1 MGIGSELKARLLG
14 RHGTAGSSVSAACNG
29 DVERWLD
36 IYNGGGEWR
45 YARKGGMNGGTRRVA
60 ALGAAKA
67 LCAELSRLC
76 FTEGTEL
83 FCADGETEGYLKKV
97 LDDNRF
103 YERFPDFLEKA
114 FALGGGVIKVYL
126 GGDDRSPAG
135 RVRVDLLTADCFVPT
150 KWDSRGF
157 YGGAFG
163 SSVTEN
169 GKTFILAE
177 TQEVTDKGL
186 VIENKLF
193 GENGREHELSALY
206 PKMRERT
213 VIKGMDRPLFV
224 YFGTGAN
231 RNRACP
237 PLGASVFADSED
249 TLKAIDIVFD
259 SLTREFILGKKRII
273 VPSYAIRGEFD
284 ENGELRRYFN
294 VNDEVFEALSTSD
307 AEELKIADNTAELRV
322 TEHTEALEKLLDL
335 LCMQAGLSE
344 GALSFKSGTLRTATE
359 VVSRNSRTYRTAC
372 FYRKLIA
379 RSLARVAENICLLGK
394 MSGELS
400 QNACETAAARFAD
413 GVCEDEGTKTER
425 SLKLY
430 SSGLISKARALSE
443 IYGITLEEAE
453 AMEKED
459 NNSE

>member
-14 RHGTAGSSVSAACNG
+14 RRGEGSSVSAACNG
-29 DVERWLD
+29 DIERWLD

-76 FTEGTEL
+76 FTEETEL
-83 FCADGETEGYLKKV
+83 FCADGETERYLKKV

-103 YERFPDFLEKA
+103 CEWFPDFLEKA
-114 FALGGGVIKVYL
+114 FALGGGVIRVYL
-126 GGDDRSPAG
+126 GDDRSTAG
-135 RVRVDLLTADCFVPT
+135 GVRVAPITADCFVPT

-163 SSVTEN
+163 SSVTED
-169 GKTFILAE
+169 GKTFVLAE

-186 VIENKLF
+186 VIENKLL
-193 GENGREHELSALY
+193 GENGRERELSALY

-237 PLGASVFADSED
+237 PLGASVFANSED

-273 VPSYAIRGEFD
+273 VPSYAVRGEFD

-294 VNDEVFEALSTSD
+294 VNDEVFEAFSTSD

-335 LCMQAGLSE
+335 LCMQSGLSE

-379 RSLARVAENICLLGK
+379 RGLARMAENICLLGK
-394 MSGELS
+394 MSGALS
-400 QNACETAAARFAD
+400 RNACETAAVRFAD